1 MPRHQRK
8 ASVRARRKQDTLQDE
23 QVQRLD
29 DARAEFRA
37 EWQAKL
43 DRKRQ
48 QAKRALGH
56 AGDFKVLAEL
66 MAVAGAICGLFVGGV
81 IGGGTGHPVVTV
93 IIAVFAT
100 LLGLGLALVPAA
112 LLRVCGGICRRRGER
127 LEREV
132 REMER
137 A

>member
-1 MPRHQRK
+1 MSRHK
-8 ASVRARRKQDTLQDE
+8 PSVRARQKQETPQDE

-29 DARAEFRA
+29 DARAEFRV

-56 AGDFKVLAEL
+56 AGDLKVLAEL
-66 MAVAGAICGLFVGGV
+66 MAGGGAICGLFVGAV
-81 IGGGTGHPVVTV
+81 IGGGTGHPVVAV
-93 IIAVFAT
+93 IIAVFGT
-100 LLGLGLALVPAA
+100 LLGLGLALVPVA

-127 LEREV
+127 LEREAH
-132 REMER
+132 ELER
-137 A
+137 S